1 MPERGR
7 KVPFSVV
14 LYIYGYIY
22 RLGEMVADE
31 LLLVKLYVNI
41 TGYLKEVSADMTVH

>member
-7 KVPFSVV
+7 KVPLSVV
-14 LYIYGYIY
+14 LYIYRYIY
-22 RLGEMVADE
+22 RLGEMVADK

-41 TGYLKEVSADMTVH
+41 TGYMKKSVS